1 MTAREKLLSRME
13 ANAEQYME
21 AFPTASALLQQSM
34 MEAMPWVIQLKTQG
48 KTPNPLQLERLATQ
62 ILAILMASLPREPE
76 PAAPLYVPEERERT
90 GAKVHSFK

>member
-1 MTAREKLLSRME
+1 MTAKEKLMHRLE
-13 ANAEQYME
+13 LGAEQYME

-34 MEAMPWVIQLKTQG
+34 MEAMPWVISLKTQG
-48 KTPNPLQLERLATQ
+48 KTPNALQLERLATQ

-76 PAAPLYVPEERERT
+76 PAAPLYVPEERT